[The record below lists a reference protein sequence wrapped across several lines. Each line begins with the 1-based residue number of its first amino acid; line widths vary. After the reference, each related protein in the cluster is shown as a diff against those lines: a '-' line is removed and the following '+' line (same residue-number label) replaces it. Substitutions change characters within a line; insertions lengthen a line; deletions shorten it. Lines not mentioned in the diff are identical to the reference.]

1 MEPIRG
7 LHRLDLTEE
16 QRELIRDILQAGR
29 DACEAGREAVANATK
44 ALHTAVTEGADE
56 AIIREAA
63 TNLGTALGDQA
74 VLRASTITL
83 VKEILTEEQ
92 LEQLQQM
99 KAPKLRERLGGAGTW
114 GGGSGRGRFPC
125 PLGRGPGG
133 PGRGPG
139 MGPGAGLGIDR
150 LIDNVDTDGD
160 GTLTAEELEAFKE
173 NMKGRPGR

>member
-7 LHRLDLTEE
+7 LYRLDLTEE
-16 QRELIRDILQAGR
+16 QRELIGDILEAGR

-56 AIIREAA
+56 TAIREAA
-63 TNLGTALGDQA
+63 AGLGTVLGDQA
-74 VLRASTITL
+74 VLKAGTIAS
-83 VKEILTEEQ
+83 VKEVLTEEQ
-92 LEQLQQM
+92 IGQLQEM
-99 KAPKLRERLGGAGTW
+99 KDAEPGERLGGAGTW
-114 GGGSGRGRFPC
+114 GGGFRGGRFPH
-125 PLGRGPGG
+125 PPGRGPGG

-173 NMKGRPGR
+173 NMKGRPRR